1 MGKKRMISFELDFIS
16 AVDRPA
22 QEPAT
27 VTILKRADD
36 VEKMHPKKGESK
48 GDFTDRFHGS
58 TKMQAAHPDKKKR
71 TAAAHA
77 AFKGGA
83 PKHVA
88 KADEDKVA
96 FIKRLLDEGKIDEA
110 TKAAKVEKYVIL
122 TTPTNGHSHLIY
134 TGRFDG
140 GEDRAGSSSWAE
152 EHTHPWM
159 KDEFDNVKIGFAD
172 GHVHEIAILTKQ
184 DKEPTAEEAAK
195 MSDKKTPEELAA
207 ETAKRIKTLEADL
220 AKSRAVNALNDEHK
234 VHLATIKGADADA
247 FVAKSSDERD
257 AVINAAKV
265 ADDVVF
271 KAADGTLYRKSDDA
285 RLVNMAKQADADRAT
300 IAKER
305 GARRDAEYAKRADAE
320 LANMTGDAVVKVALL
335 KAVDEITDEEL
346 RGKVVETLKAADGKL
361 VAAFETRGT
370 MGKTEG
376 SGNPHGE
383 IEKMA
388 RDHAAKHNVSF
399 EKAYTAVLDTPQGAA
414 LYTKHVEMNPT
425 Q

>member
-1 MGKKRMISFELDFIS
+1 MPKKRMISFELDFIS

-27 VTILKRADD
+27 VTILKRA
-36 VEKMHPKKGESK
+36 EKADTMHPKKGESK
-48 GDFTDRFHGS
+48 GDFTERFHGS
-58 TKMQAAHPDKKKR
+58 KKMQAAHPDEKKR

-77 AFKGGA
+77 AFKAGA
-83 PKHVA
+83 PAHVT
-88 KADEDKVA
+88 KTEDEVA
-96 FIKRLLDEGKIDEA
+96 YIKRLLDEGKIDEA
-110 TKAAKVEKYVIL
+110 RKAAEVKKYVIL

-184 DKEPTAEEAAK
+184 DNESTAEEAK
-195 MSDKKTPEELAA
+195 PMKTPEELAA
-207 ETAKRIKTLEADL
+207 ETAKTIKNLEADL
-220 AKSRAVNALNDEHK
+220 AKSRAMNALNDEHRAH
-234 VHLATIKGADADA
+234 VATLKGDEADA

-257 AVINAAKV
+257 AVINAIKV

-271 KAADGTLYRKSDDA
+271 KAADGTLYRKSDDV

-305 GARRDAEYAKRADAE
+305 TARRDAEYAKRANDE
-320 LANMTGDAVVKVALL
+320 LPNMTGDDVVKVALL

-388 RDHAAKHNVSF
+388 REHAAKHNVSF